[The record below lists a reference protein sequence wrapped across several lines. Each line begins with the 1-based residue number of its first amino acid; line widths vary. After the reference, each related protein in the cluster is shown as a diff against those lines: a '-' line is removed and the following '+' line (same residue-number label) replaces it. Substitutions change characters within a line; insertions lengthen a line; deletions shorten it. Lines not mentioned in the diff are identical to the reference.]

1 MLSANKRLDD
11 LLYSILP
18 VSVADRLR
26 CKDFVEPERFDQVT
40 VLMSDIVSYT
50 KIGQE
55 CQAID
60 VIKMLQELY
69 SLFDSAARRN
79 EVYKVET
86 VGDAYIVVGG
96 VPERAANHAVNVA
109 NQALDMISATKHVKN
124 PRPGEGCVK
133 IRIGIHTGM
142 VYAGVVGVKM
152 PRYCLFGRTVTMAQK
167 AEAAAPHNGI
177 LVTEMTFNLLEKDPR
192 FSLHK
197 SRSLSLTGSYNK
209 AITSYTMERGQ
220 GNEFVPLEPV
230 AMTEWMLR
238 FVPPSKESS
247 PAGSPVK
254 DSPLKNKVLQ
264 AYSAPGGALQEA
276 NAADSS
282 DEDTKLI
289 LEMKQNKRR
298 KGPVPT
304 FSPPNINLLQK
315 STSLYS
321 PTSSIQLTNIRISSR
336 NPSHLVS
343 PELVTSSSSTDG
355 ITKHRPSE
363 SSIYST
369 TDSELSIQSA
379 AAGDADILYCP
390 IVPKFN
396 VPRTHNYTDL

>member
-1 MLSANKRLDD
+1 MLMYSLQELEPDAMENECDDIPILRLKGEMIYESERNLLLYLSSPRICSFSDLGKRGLSVSHIPISDSTRELILHNNVYSNDQDRIFQLELRTDELRRAQSQLLSANKRLDD

-177 LVTEMTFNLLEKDPR
+177 LVTEMTFK
-192 FSLHK
+192 
-197 SRSLSLTGSYNK
+197 
-209 AITSYTMERGQ
+209 
-220 GNEFVPLEPV
+220 
-230 AMTEWMLR
+230 
-238 FVPPSKESS
+238 
-247 PAGSPVK
+247 
-254 DSPLKNKVLQ
+254 
-264 AYSAPGGALQEA
+264 
-276 NAADSS
+276 
-282 DEDTKLI
+282 
-289 LEMKQNKRR
+289 
-298 KGPVPT
+298 
-304 FSPPNINLLQK
+304 
-315 STSLYS
+315 
-321 PTSSIQLTNIRISSR
+321 
-336 NPSHLVS
+336 
-343 PELVTSSSSTDG
+343 
-355 ITKHRPSE
+355 
-363 SSIYST
+363 
-369 TDSELSIQSA
+369 
-379 AAGDADILYCP
+379 
-390 IVPKFN
+390 
-396 VPRTHNYTDL
+396 